1 MRGWDRSS
9 RLRKANVA
17 TQVSDLWQRP
27 GALAGQQDEERI
39 EAVAAISQ
47 DVMHCGSSSADDAV
61 AAATQ
66 AFENDSLA
74 PFARIDGAGH
84 GPLQGIAVIVE
95 FAKQCPGTRAH
106 LGRSGSFLI
115 ELSLVAGQRLARG
128 KVALEGR
135 RRGAVQ
141 NGGVVPAA
149 VGAGANNPAT
159 AMIEMMC
166 FIDLIQCGAAVQ
178 NV

>member
-17 TQVSDLWQRP
+17 TQVRDLWQRP
-27 GALAGQQDEERI
+27 GALAGQQGEERI

-47 DVMHCGSSSADDAV
+47 DVMHCGTSSADDAV

-74 PFARIDGAGH
+74 PFARIDGSEHATRQRTGD
-84 GPLQGIAVIVE
+84 GTFESIAVIVE
-95 FAKQCPGTRAH
+95 FAKQCPGHPRP
-106 LGRSGSFLI
+106 S
-115 ELSLVAGQRLARG
+115 RG

-135 RRGAVQ
+135 RRGTVQ
-141 NGGVVPAA
+141 NGGVVRAA
-149 VGAGANNPAT
+149 VGAGANNPRHG
-159 AMIEMMC
+159 
-166 FIDLIQCGAAVQ
+166 DD
-178 NV
+178 

>member
-1 MRGWDRSS
+1 MSVMRGWDRSS

-17 TQVSDLWQRP
+17 TQVRDLWQRP
-27 GALAGQQDEERI
+27 GALAGQQGEERI

-74 PFARIDGAGH
+74 PFARIEGSGHATRQRTGDGAFES
-84 GPLQGIAVIVE
+84 IAVIVE

-106 LGRSGSFLI
+106 HGRSGSFLI
-115 ELSLVAGQRLARG
+115 ELPLVAGQRLARG

-135 RRGAVQ
+135 RRGTVQ
-141 NGGVVPAA
+141 NGCVVRAA
-149 VGAGANNPAT
+149 VGAGANNPRHG
-159 AMIEMMC
+159 
-166 FIDLIQCGAAVQ
+166 DD
-178 NV
+178 